1 MKRPHLT
8 EVRPLDERDS
18 EHLREFAAAG
28 GCAWVAVD
36 SAGRRHLGTSD
47 HEAREQFER
56 YYAPRRER
64 TAA

>member
-28 GCAWVAVD
+28 ACTWVAVD
-36 SAGRRHLGTSD
+36 SANRKHLGTSE
-47 HEAREQFER
+47 HEAREQFAR
-56 YYAPRRER
+56 YYPQRRER
-64 TAA
+64 ATA